1 MYQSENYGFDRDEV
15 EIGLTDDCTELRY
28 ITTFWFYLHSKVK
41 IHKMTYFLHCY
52 IYLTIHVPLTAKH
65 I

>member
-28 ITTFWFYLHSKVK
+28 ITTF
-41 IHKMTYFLHCY
+41 
-52 IYLTIHVPLTAKH
+52 
-65 I
+65 